1 MIAIDLARSANAG
14 ALTEALRLLPPQLD
28 TTLARAMLLAIGLQ
42 ESGLTARVQ
51 RVAGGGKGPARG
63 LLQFERGGGVVGVL
77 NHPASRD
84 LALQVCTARKL
95 PAVSSSVV
103 WEWLETDDVLAFG
116 SESAGLPADLLERH
130 AARRVYVPIRPGV
143 RSLNLANVISL
154 GLYTALV
161 RAGLPLPDNDGSY
174 EAHPEAQADVWP
186 HERAR
191 GGGS

>member
-103 WEWLETDDVLAFG
+103 WEWLETDDVLAFAFG
-116 SESAGLPADLLERH
+116 RLLLLTDPKPLPALGRDQDAWECYLRNW
-130 AARRVYVPIRPGV
+130 RPGKPH
-143 RSLNLANVISL
+143 RDRWNTNYPAALSALA
-154 GLYTALV
+154 G
-161 RAGLPLPDNDGSY
+161 
-174 EAHPEAQADVWP
+174 AQ
-186 HERAR
+186 
-191 GGGS
+191 

>member
-1 MIAIDLARSANAG
+1 MKIVELARSFDGG
-14 ALTEALRLLPPQLD
+14 ALAQALALLPPKMN
-28 TTLARAMLLAIGLQ
+28 TREARVLLLAIGLQ

-103 WEWLETDDVLAFG
+103 WDELETDDVLAFAFG
-116 SESAGLPADLLERH
+116 RLLLATDARKLPALGDEQG
-130 AARRVYVPIRPGV
+130 AWAYYVRNWRPGK
-143 RSLNLANVISL
+143 
-154 GLYTALV
+154 
-161 RAGLPLPDNDGSY
+161 PHPDRWQGNY
-174 EAHPEAQADVWP
+174 AAAFKAV
-186 HERAR
+186 A
-191 GGGS
+191 